1 MATAQNGDTV
11 RVHYTGTLDSGE
23 RFDSSEGRQPLE
35 FTLGEGQIIPGFEAA
50 VRGLAPGE
58 SCSTRI
64 EAADAYGA
72 RDDAMVGSLPRD
84 QFPPDLTLSVG
95 LDLQLQ
101 DQAGNPVQCKV
112 VELNDEAV
120 TLDANPPPAGQ
131 ALTFAIELVEIA

>member
-35 FTLGEGQIIPGFEAA
+35 FTLGEGQIIPGFETA

-64 EAADAYGA
+64 EAADAYGE
-72 RDDAMVGSLPRD
+72 RDESMVGALPRD
-84 QFPPDLTLSVG
+84 QFPPDLTLSG
-95 LDLQLQ
+95 SS
-101 DQAGNPVQCKV
+101 GFC
-112 VELNDEAV
+112 
-120 TLDANPPPAGQ
+120 
-131 ALTFAIELVEIA
+131 

>member
-35 FTLGEGQIIPGFEAA
+35 FTLGEGQIIPGFETA

-64 EAADAYGA
+64 EAADAYGE
-72 RDDAMVGSLPRD
+72 RDESMVGALPRD

-95 LDLQLQ
+95 IDLQLQ
-101 DQAGNPVQCKV
+101 DQAGNPC
-112 VELNDEAV
+112 NARW
-120 TLDANPPPAGQ
+120 
-131 ALTFAIELVEIA
+131 